1 MRASLVV
8 IALVLVVALG
18 FWLGGAPAPVTPPD
32 AGGGATAPA
41 PVPTPAPAQGGN
53 RTEVD
58 APTPPVATAPPPV
71 TPAPPTP
78 PVMAA
83 EPNVRLTV
91 RDMVSRQPVAAFR
104 WRFQNSRVRS
114 KGEGVDG
121 KAALTLEASA
131 VGTLLVEAEGLQP
144 LTKDGVIVPTP
155 PAPALALDLF
165 LAPQGEATGITLMVH
180 DLALQPLA
188 RVRVDAFRLADP
200 QAADWHLGP
209 ALWARMAENTDG
221 RYALPPL
228 EPASYGLQVVAVDG
242 NGEPLP
248 LLPYR
253 RVFEI
258 TGSNG
263 FIDDV
268 PLEPAARSLQVE
280 AAGAAYLAVEA
291 EHGRAGGDDAQVD
304 PSQRVA
310 VATRCPHRQQMRD
323 EEARHGRQRVH
334 ETVRARVSPPKAATD
349 AGPDRRVP
357 VGPGAGEDRRHA
369 AGDRGDEAAVALTAL
384 HQHALA
390 TAGSALLP
398 LGAQAL
404 LLRRRQALEPLGR
417 GGRGFGIDFARI
429 GGFGGRAGQ
438 QCNGRRRGR
447 GRGSRSPL
455 AAAQDHG
462 RGGRIVC
469 GGGGGGAVSALPAGA
484 RRRHGRGLAG
494 TPRRRA
500 VPFARRRAAG
510 RADRQRLARQR
521 WRRRPVRARRRRS
534 LALDDL
540 ASAVAPQRRRRQR
553 GPRIVVVARRSHR
566 SFRRIGVRTTPAP
579 RPADPAMPARLRAKA
594 TGLGGHRAAPTLVA
608 CSRSP
613 PHRAR
618 PAARRRT
625 ARSGGA
631 CCSRARRR
639 RRWRPRNPGSQC
651 SSDGSSATT
660 SVRRVGSRTPGSP
673 AFAPACSSPC
683 SPSRRPGRRARRK
696 PPVRR
701 ARS

>member
-18 FWLGGAPAPVTPPD
+18 FWLVGAPAPVTPPD

-104 WRFQNSRVRS
+104 WRFQNSRGTS

-121 KAALTLEASA
+121 KAALVLEDSA

-228 EPASYGLQVVAVDG
+228 EPATYGLQVVAVDG

-253 RVFEI
+253 RVFEV

-268 PLEPAARSLQVE
+268 PLEPAALLGLEIVDSAGQGFDPAKHGTTRLSLHF
-280 AAGAAYLAVEA
+280 AGAPHVARKWVARQGTAAATAVDVLPGV
-291 EHGRAGGDDAQVD
+291 GRA
-304 PSQRVA
+304 
-310 VATRCPHRQQMRD
+310 
-323 EEARHGRQRVH
+323 E
-334 ETVRARVSPPKAATD
+334 
-349 AGPDRRVP
+349 
-357 VGPGAGEDRRHA
+357 
-369 AGDRGDEAAVALTAL
+369 
-384 HQHALA
+384 LA
-390 TAGSALLP
+390 TGVPPGPYELEVTVQGALRTKQP
-398 LGAQAL
+398 LF
-404 LLRRRQALEPLGR
+404 LRP
-417 GGRGFGIDFARI
+417 GIK
-429 GGFGGRAGQ
+429 
-438 QCNGRRRGR
+438 NEE
-447 GRGSRSPL
+447 
-455 AAAQDHG
+455 
-462 RGGRIVC
+462 
-469 GGGGGGAVSALPAGA
+469 
-484 RRRHGRGLAG
+484 
-494 TPRRRA
+494 
-500 VPFARRRAAG
+500 
-510 RADRQRLARQR
+510 
-521 WRRRPVRARRRRS
+521 
-534 LALDDL
+534 
-540 ASAVAPQRRRRQR
+540 
-553 GPRIVVVARRSHR
+553 RIVV
-566 SFRRIGVRTTPAP
+566 P
-579 RPADPAMPARLRAKA
+579 
-594 TGLGGHRAAPTLVA
+594 
-608 CSRSP
+608 
-613 PHRAR
+613 
-618 PAARRRT
+618 
-625 ARSGGA
+625 
-631 CCSRARRR
+631 
-639 RRWRPRNPGSQC
+639 
-651 SSDGSSATT
+651 
-660 SVRRVGSRTPGSP
+660 
-673 AFAPACSSPC
+673 
-683 SPSRRPGRRARRK
+683 
-696 PPVRR
+696 
-701 ARS
+701 

>member
-18 FWLGGAPAPVTPPD
+18 FWLVGAPAPVTPPD

-104 WRFQNSRVRS
+104 WRFQNSRGTS

-121 KAALTLEASA
+121 KAALVLEDSA

-209 ALWARMAENTDG
+209 ALWARMAENKDG

-228 EPASYGLQVVAVDG
+228 EPATYGLQVVAVDG

-268 PLEPAARSLQVE
+268 PLEPAALLGLEIVDSAGQGFDPAKHGTTRLSLHF
-280 AAGAAYLAVEA
+280 AGAPHVARKWVARQGTAAATAVDVLPGV
-291 EHGRAGGDDAQVD
+291 GRA
-304 PSQRVA
+304 
-310 VATRCPHRQQMRD
+310 
-323 EEARHGRQRVH
+323 E
-334 ETVRARVSPPKAATD
+334 
-349 AGPDRRVP
+349 
-357 VGPGAGEDRRHA
+357 
-369 AGDRGDEAAVALTAL
+369 
-384 HQHALA
+384 LA
-390 TAGSALLP
+390 TGVPPGPYELEVTVQGALRTKQP
-398 LGAQAL
+398 LF
-404 LLRRRQALEPLGR
+404 LRP
-417 GGRGFGIDFARI
+417 GIK
-429 GGFGGRAGQ
+429 
-438 QCNGRRRGR
+438 NEE
-447 GRGSRSPL
+447 
-455 AAAQDHG
+455 
-462 RGGRIVC
+462 
-469 GGGGGGAVSALPAGA
+469 
-484 RRRHGRGLAG
+484 
-494 TPRRRA
+494 
-500 VPFARRRAAG
+500 
-510 RADRQRLARQR
+510 
-521 WRRRPVRARRRRS
+521 
-534 LALDDL
+534 
-540 ASAVAPQRRRRQR
+540 
-553 GPRIVVVARRSHR
+553 RIVV
-566 SFRRIGVRTTPAP
+566 P
-579 RPADPAMPARLRAKA
+579 
-594 TGLGGHRAAPTLVA
+594 
-608 CSRSP
+608 
-613 PHRAR
+613 
-618 PAARRRT
+618 
-625 ARSGGA
+625 
-631 CCSRARRR
+631 
-639 RRWRPRNPGSQC
+639 
-651 SSDGSSATT
+651 
-660 SVRRVGSRTPGSP
+660 
-673 AFAPACSSPC
+673 
-683 SPSRRPGRRARRK
+683 
-696 PPVRR
+696 
-701 ARS
+701 